1 MYILSLNYN
10 TPLEEVDKYINEHIE
25 FLKKQ
30 YEAGIFVMSGRKV
43 PRTGGIILARNV
55 SLEELNKIISEDPFH
70 INGVAEYEV
79 TQFLPTMMIEELT
92 RLKENI

>member
-10 TPLEEVDKYINEHIE
+10 TPLEDVDKCMDEHIE

-30 YEAGIFVMSGRKV
+30 YDAGIFVMSGRKV

-55 SLEELNKIISEDPFH
+55 SLEELSKIISEDPFH
-70 INGVAEYEV
+70 KNGVAEYEV
-79 TQFLPTMMIEELT
+79 TQFLPTMIIEELAG
-92 RLKENI
+92 LKENI